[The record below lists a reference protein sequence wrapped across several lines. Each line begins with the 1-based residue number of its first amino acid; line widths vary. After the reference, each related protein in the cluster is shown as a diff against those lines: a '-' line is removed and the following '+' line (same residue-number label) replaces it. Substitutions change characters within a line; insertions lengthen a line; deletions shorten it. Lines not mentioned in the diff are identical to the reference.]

1 MAWIDLK
8 ETKNWRG
15 IEIFDPTE
23 IKKNDQL
30 IVCAGQ
36 SCWIGKAMLSF
47 VNEWPNPYLRLTLI
61 YDEPQPGTTMQ
72 DQYFHEWKIVLQHL
86 GDGEYRIVNNPVRI
100 FRQAYGHSIANIAH
114 AKNLAPNT
122 ASTIAEFLTGRRP
135 TRNLPARIRIANAG
149 IGSAAVANSQ
159 EKAVGGSS
167 HKRKSS
173 TRTRKQIKKT
183 KTYKSKSK
191 RRQV

>member
-1 MAWIDLK
+1 MAWINSK
-8 ETKNWRG
+8 ETKDWRG

-36 SCWIGKAMLSF
+36 SCWIGKASISF
-47 VNEWPNPYLRLTLI
+47 VNEWLNPYLRLTLI

-86 GDGEYRIVNNPVRI
+86 GNNEYRIVNNPVRI

-135 TRNLPARIRIANAG
+135 TKNLPARIRIANAG
-149 IGSAAVANSQ
+149 QAGAEA
-159 EKAVGGSS
+159 KAVGGSS
-167 HKRKSS
+167 RKSKSS
-173 TRTRKQIKKT
+173 TRARKQRKKT
-183 KTYKSKSK
+183 KAQKSQST
-191 RRQV
+191 RRKA